1 MDVLLVWASRL
12 GSTREIAERI
22 AGRLEAAGVTP
33 RVEAAVDAALR
44 PDDGAVIIGSAVY
57 AGRWLKPAMAFARR
71 NGSSLVARP
80 VWLFSSGPVGDL
92 ATRTAPV
99 EPREI
104 GELRRTIHPRE
115 HRVFAGAL
123 DRADVDGAGFGR
135 IERFVAKLFVPE
147 GDYRDWAAIDAWADG
162 IAHELAVAAT
172 A

>member
-1 MDVLLVWASRL
+1 MDVLVVWASRL

-33 RVEAAVDAALR
+33 RVEAASEAGIR
-44 PDDGAVIIGSAVY
+44 PDDGAVIVGSAVY
-57 AGRWLKPAMAFARR
+57 AARWLKPAVAFARR
-71 NGSSLVARP
+71 NESSLVARP
-80 VWLFSSGPVGDL
+80 VWLFSSGPVGNL
-92 ATRTAPV
+92 ATRSTPV
-99 EPREI
+99 EPKEI

-123 DRADVDGAGFGR
+123 DRADVDAAGFGR

-162 IAHELAVAAT
+162 IVRDLAVPA
-172 A
+172 